1 MKKLLTIIVLGLS
14 WSNISLSE
22 ELMVPGINSPGLK
35 NIKIFNLKIDST
47 VYEGSKKICDISYKE
62 IEDFVK
68 TTIYSKS
75 NIKFSDQ
82 FGYEQFHLTTNIL
95 QRSNICSAEIKLMTY
110 SWDKGRNT
118 SNINFRGPLVS
129 FLDRGQARIDDY
141 EKFKKIYFDA
151 LEVHIL
157 KFLDNWKKYN

>member
-1 MKKLLTIIVLGLS
+1 
-14 WSNISLSE
+14 
-22 ELMVPGINSPGLK
+22 
-35 NIKIFNLKIDST
+35 
-47 VYEGSKKICDISYKE
+47 
-62 IEDFVK
+62 
-68 TTIYSKS
+68 
-75 NIKFSDQ
+75 
-82 FGYEQFHLTTNIL
+82 
-95 QRSNICSAEIKLMTY
+95 MTY

-141 EKFKKIYFDA
+141 DKFKKIYFDA